1 MIQKTKLAL
10 GIAATLGVAVLTAT
24 PASADEL
31 SNLKARIAKLENVA
45 ASKAAVR
52 DNGNMV
58 FFRTGYAG
66 NDMARNEYLINIRG
80 LNGNQPASKDGWYF
94 GAGFD
99 FRLSED
105 AFGFHDG
112 TEILAEL
119 MFEYKEFD
127 RLNSAA
133 NPLGTVV
140 ASATDGAPAGVTA
153 DGIVTHAD
161 FTTGSVSV
169 TQFTLTA
176 SPKIKFMKGS
186 KFRPWVAPVGFALH
200 VISPPS
206 EGVTVLEP
214 SMHFAIGAD
223 YNLWKNIYVGAD
235 FRYNLTFGK
244 TLDGTDVDGLT
255 TGAYLG
261 IGF

>member
-10 GIAATLGVAVLTAT
+10 GIAVTLGAAVLTAT

-66 NDMARNEYLINIRG
+66 NDTDRRG
-80 LNGNQPASKDGWYF
+80 EILTDTGGAAGQSNGSKDGWYF

-99 FRLSED
+99 FRLSDD

-127 RLNSAA
+127 RQNQVA
-133 NPLGTVV
+133 NPLQTVVGTV
-140 ASATDGAPAGVTA
+140 TNPTHELTLGAGAV
-153 DGIVTHAD
+153 
-161 FTTGSVSV
+161 SVS
-169 TQFTLTA
+169 QFTLTA

-186 KFRPWVAPVGFALH
+186 KFRPWIAPVGFALH

-206 EGVTVLEP
+206 DGVTVLEP
-214 SMHFAIGAD
+214 SMHFAVGAD

-235 FRYNLTFGK
+235 FRYNLTLGNN
-244 TLDGTDVDGLT
+244 LDGTDVDGLT

>member
-1 MIQKTKLAL
+1 MIKKTKLAL

-66 NDMARNEYLINIRG
+66 NDTDRRG
-80 LNGNQPASKDGWYF
+80 DILTDAAGGLGIVPQSNGSKDGWYF

-127 RLNSAA
+127 RQNQVL
-133 NPLGTVV
+133 NPLITVV
-140 ASATDGAPAGVTA
+140 NTAVTNTPT
-153 DGIVTHAD
+153 GGL
-161 FTTGSVSV
+161 GSVTVS
-169 TQFTLTA
+169 QFTLTA

-186 KFRPWVAPVGFALH
+186 KFRPWIAPVGFALH

-206 EGVTVLEP
+206 DGVTVLEP
-214 SMHFAIGAD
+214 SMHFAVGAD
-223 YNLWKNIYVGAD
+223 YNLWKSIYVGAD
-235 FRYNLTFGK
+235 FRYNLTLGK

>member
-1 MIQKTKLAL
+1 MIKRTKLAL
-10 GIAATLGVAVLTAT
+10 GIAATLGVAALTST
-24 PASADEL
+24 SVSADEL
-31 SNLKARIAKLENVA
+31 SNLRTRIANLEHAQVHQ
-45 ASKAAVR
+45 SSG

-66 NDMARNEYLINIRG
+66 NDMSRRG
-80 LNGNQPASKDGWYF
+80 EILTDTAGGLGIATQSNGSKDGWYF

-99 FRLSED
+99 FNLSED
-105 AFGFHDG
+105 AFGFSDS

-127 RLNSAA
+127 RQNQAL
-133 NPLGTVV
+133 NPLLTLVNTAV
-140 ASATDGAPAGVTA
+140 ANVPTPGA
-153 DGIVTHAD
+153 
-161 FTTGSVSV
+161 GSVSV
-169 TQFTLTA
+169 SQFTLTA

-186 KFRPWVAPVGFALH
+186 KFRPWIAPVGFALH

-206 EGVTVLEP
+206 NGVTVLEP

-235 FRYNLTFGK
+235 FRYNLTMGQ